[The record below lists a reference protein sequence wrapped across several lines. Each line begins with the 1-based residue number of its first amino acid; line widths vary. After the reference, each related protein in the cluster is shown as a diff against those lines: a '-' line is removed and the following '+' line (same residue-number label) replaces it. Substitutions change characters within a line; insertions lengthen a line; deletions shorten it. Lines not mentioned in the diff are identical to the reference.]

1 MVWWSSRARP
11 TLSKVLGR
19 SRSVCAVA
27 MVFLLWAAMMMG
39 PTITADGG
47 LVWHTT
53 RNAPSGS
60 GAVAVAMNRA
70 GAAAVVWIEG
80 QNPDTSVV
88 AVHRSAGGSWS
99 PPAVLTAAGAITN
112 APRVAIDDA
121 GNIAVVWRRAP
132 TPAPA
137 RLEFSYRRTGGAW
150 SVPLRISPPVDPG
163 GLFGHVGLPD
173 IAFKPSGQLVVTWSA
188 VQYRKNTVFV
198 RTRLLDGS
206 WTKLKALGYG
216 LASRVVVDSKGT
228 AFVVFLRL
236 GAETGDD
243 LLVTRR
249 RDDGSW
255 TNPRMLSDGVMAVW
269 SFAVAA
275 DGRGNVIIAWGGD
288 YWGEYPEPPL
298 PPDGARVMAAV
309 HRADSVWG
317 HRLTLAK
324 RNLSSPGLAMGA
336 DGTALVTWEATDLV
350 TRARVRTRSGTWRPV
365 ETVVGSVGGVDAFG
379 NQMLLYGEPSSNDPE
394 MTRIL
399 AVFRP
404 RDGAWGEPAAVS
416 GYEKYPSVDAAMGGE
431 RGAIVGWYSQGGF
444 PTTVHYRHA
453 GP

>member
-1 MVWWSSRARP
+1 MV
-11 TLSKVLGR
+11 
-19 SRSVCAVA
+19 C
-27 MVFLLWAAMMMG
+27 LLWAAMMMG

-47 LVWHTT
+47 LVWHAT

-60 GAVAVAMNRA
+60 NRVAVAMNRA

-80 QNPDTSVV
+80 EMGDSVA
-88 AVHRSAGGSWS
+88 AVHRSPGGSWS
-99 PPAVLTAAGAITN
+99 PPAVLTSAGAITD

-132 TPAPA
+132 TPAPE
-137 RLEFSYRRTGGAW
+137 RLEFSYRRAGGAW
-150 SVPLRISPPVDPG
+150 SKPVRISPLPAGPFRRI
-163 GLFGHVGLPD
+163 LGLPD
-173 IAFKPSGQLVVTWSA
+173 IAFKPSGQLVVSWS
-188 VQYRKNTVFV
+188 VTVTESSTQPVYV
-198 RTRLLDGS
+198 RTRRLDGS
-206 WTKLKALGYG
+206 WTKPKALGDG
-216 LASRVVVDSKGT
+216 RAPRVVVDSEGT
-228 AFVVFLRL
+228 VFVGFLR
-236 GAETGDD
+236 GRPGSDIEYDD
-243 LLVTRR
+243 LLVARR

-288 YWGEYPEPPL
+288 YWGGEYPEPPL
-298 PPDGARVMAAV
+298 PRDGTRVMAAV
-309 HRADSVWG
+309 HRADSGWG

-324 RNLSSPGLAMGA
+324 GNRSSPALAMGA
-336 DGTALVTWEATDLV
+336 DGTALVTWGAFDLGI
-350 TRARVRTRSGTWRPV
+350 RARVRTRSGAWLPV

-379 NQMLLYGEPSSNDPE
+379 NQMLLYGEPSPTDPE
-394 MTRIL
+394 KSRIV

-416 GYEKYPSVDAAMGGE
+416 GYEKYPAVNAAMGGE
-431 RGAIVGWYSQGGF
+431 RGAIVGWYSRGGF
-444 PTTVHYRHA
+444 PTTVHYRYA